1 MSKPV
6 ENKFYK
12 ETLLTLNANSSDDYV
27 KSIYDDVAEKYDKVL
42 YIFFQT
48 LVSLA
53 GVYRPGFKEVQSVF
67 LNFYWVKQANELHIQ
82 YYY

>member
-1 MSKPV
+1 MECITAIFIIHYSFYVFITSRYYTVIMSKPV

-53 GVYRPGFKEVQSVF
+53 GVY
-67 LNFYWVKQANELHIQ
+67 
-82 YYY
+82 

>member
-1 MSKPV
+1 MSKLV

-53 GVYRPGFKEVQSVF
+53 GVYWQGFKEV
-67 LNFYWVKQANELHIQ
+67 
-82 YYY
+82 